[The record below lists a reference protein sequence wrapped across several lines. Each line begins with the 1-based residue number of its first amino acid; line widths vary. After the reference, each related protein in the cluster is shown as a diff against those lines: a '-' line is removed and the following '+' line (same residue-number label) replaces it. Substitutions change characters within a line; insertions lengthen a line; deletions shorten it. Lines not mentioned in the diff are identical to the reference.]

1 MSPFKNQSVFEKAAY
16 LHQNDGLATSGGII
30 RWIRSAKIPF
40 EVERLSSL
48 KEEEPSNNIF
58 WYQNFHHHCCS
69 GVTQPPQYKG
79 IGRVTN
85 QCEVI
90 IWTVYYSMC
99 IIKMQRWQKCLYI
112 PWEILS
118 SQEFCSGR
126 TSLWLWQVGFMWE
139 GKTSWQLSSRYS
151 EGLGWI

>member
-16 LHQNDGLATSGGII
+16 LHQNDGLATRREII
-30 RWIRSAKIPF
+30 RWRRSAKIP
-40 EVERLSSL
+40 L
-48 KEEEPSNNIF
+48 KLKDYHHLKNKNPQITFF

-69 GVTQPPQYKG
+69 GVTQPLQYKG
-79 IGRVTN
+79 IRRVTY

-151 EGLGWI
+151 E